1 MPNDSTVQAAY
12 RISGMDCPSCV
23 KKIEDAAHTVEGV
36 DTVEVSLATQMLRVT
51 TKDGSLLAKVEDA
64 VTAVGYK
71 LTRVGAGGDATD
83 DDDQPKDLDHATPAY
98 KRALWIVVGLNVG
111 YGVIEMVGGFIA
123 RSQALK
129 ADALDFVGDG
139 LISLLGLI
147 AIGWPAVW
155 RARSAL
161 LQGGF
166 LAALGLAVLAN
177 TIYRVVVQEAPE
189 AGLMGVMGLIALG
202 INVAAALVLLP
213 HRHGDANMRAV
224 WLFSRNDAIGNAA
237 TVVAA
242 LLVLWTR
249 SPWPDLAVAVAVAG
263 LFLYSAVSI
272 IADARKELARTT
284 P

>member
-1 MPNDSTVQAAY
+1 MPNTIQAIY

-23 KKIEDAAHTVEGV
+23 QKIEDAANTVEGV
-36 DTVEVSLATQMLRVT
+36 DAVEVSLATQVLRVT
-51 TKDGSLLAKVEDA
+51 TKDASLLTKIESV
-64 VTAVGYK
+64 VTSLGYK
-71 LTRVGAGGDATD
+71 LTKVGAGGNATD
-83 DDDQPKDLDHATPAY
+83 DDDQPNLDHATPAY
-98 KRALWIVVGLNVG
+98 KRALWIVVGLNAG
-111 YGVIEMVGGFIA
+111 YGIIEMVGGFIA

-147 AIGWPAVW
+147 AIGWPTVW

-202 INVAAALVLLP
+202 INVAAAFVLLP

-249 SPWPDLAVAVAVAG
+249 SPWPDLAVAVVVAG
-263 LFLYSAVSI
+263 LFLHSAASI
-272 IADARKELARTT
+272 IIDARNELVRARL
-284 P
+284 

>member
-1 MPNDSTVQAAY
+1 MPNDPLTHASY
-12 RISGMDCPSCV
+12 RISGMDCSSCV
-23 KKIEDAAHTVEGV
+23 KKIEDAARTVQGVHTVEA
-36 DTVEVSLATQMLRVT
+36 SLATQMLRVT
-51 TKDGSLLAKVEDA
+51 TSDLSNLSRVEAA
-64 VTAVGYK
+64 VTSVGYK
-71 LTRVGAGGDATD
+71 LTKLSPRGGGTH
-83 DDDQPKDLDHATPAY
+83 DDDQPADVEHGTFAY
-98 KRALWIVVGLNVG
+98 KRALWVVVGLNVG
-111 YGVIEMVGGFIA
+111 YGVVEMVGGFIA

-177 TIYRVVVQEAPE
+177 TVYRVVVQEPPE

-202 INVAAALVLLP
+202 INVTAAVVLLP
-213 HRHGDANMRAV
+213 HRRGDANMRAV

-242 LLVLWTR
+242 LLVLWTGT
-249 SPWPDLAVAVAVAG
+249 PWPDLVVAVVVAS
-263 LFLYSAVSI
+263 LFLYSAVAI
-272 IADARKELARTT
+272 ITDARKELVRAGS
-284 P
+284 